1 MLTSGIC
8 YLDFKGKTLNTTTP
22 TTIVGLYEQ
31 IESNYG
37 KELVCTDLANLPI
50 STPITSYALDGT
62 DYILNVTV
70 IGIRVKQ
77 NDEITLLT
85 E

>member
-37 KELVCTDLANLPI
+37 KELVCTDLANLPT
-50 STPITSYALDGT
+50 STPVISHTLDGT
-62 DYILNVTV
+62 DYILNVS
-70 IGIRVKQ
+70 GAAIRIKQ
-77 NDEITLLT
+77 NDAVTIT